1 MAIINRNDAAALIPE
16 VAVDQIIQD
25 TAKASVV
32 LSTGTRVRAT
42 TAQTRVPVMES
53 LPTAYFLDG
62 DTDTKPQ
69 TNATWKNTF
78 VNISELAVIVPV
90 PEAVLADAD
99 FDIFGEIQPHLATA
113 FGRAL
118 DAAVI
123 FGANKPGVW
132 GNSIVAGATAAGN
145 VVTAGTGVD
154 LAEDISNAMGLVE
167 AQGYNVNGHLAPVT
181 IKAELRNLRDVN
193 NNPIYSEVAQA
204 QGSTVYGSS
213 IVFHDNGAF
222 DASQAKVI
230 TGDWSKIAVAVRQDL
245 TFKILTEATVGDYN
259 LAEQDMV
266 ALRAVMRVGFAVPVE
281 ASHLTGDDDRY
292 PFAVVAP
299 AGS

>member
-1 MAIINRNDAAALIPE
+1 MALISRNNSAALIPE
-16 VAVDQIIQD
+16 VATDQIIQD

-90 PEAVLADAD
+90 PEAVLADAQ
-99 FDIFGEIQPHLATA
+99 FDIFGEIQPHLASA
-113 FGRAL
+113 FGKAL

-123 FGANKPGVW
+123 FGVNKPGVW
-132 GNSIVAGATAAGN
+132 GDSIVAGATAAGN
-145 VVTAGTGVD
+145 VVTGGTGVD
-154 LAEDISNAMGLVE
+154 FAEDISNAMGLVE
-167 AQGYNVNGHLAPVT
+167 AQGYNVNGHLAPVN
-181 IKAELRNLRDVN
+181 IKAELRNLRDIN
-193 NNPIYSEVAQA
+193 NNPIYSEVAAA
-204 QGSTVYGSS
+204 QGSSVYGSP

-222 DASQAKVI
+222 DTSAAKVI

-245 TFKILTEATVGDYN
+245 TFKVLSEATVGDYN

-266 ALRAVMRVGFAVPVE
+266 ALRCVMRVGFAVPVE
-281 ASHLTGDDDRY
+281 ASHLTGDDNRY
-292 PFAVVAP
+292 PFAVVTP

>member
-1 MAIINRNDAAALIPE
+1 MAIINRNDATALIPE
-16 VAVDQIIQD
+16 VATDQIIQD
-25 TAKASVV
+25 TAKSSVV
-32 LSTGTRVRAT
+32 LSTGTRVNAT

-69 TNATWKNTF
+69 TNAAWKNTF

-90 PEAVLADAD
+90 PEAVLADAG
-99 FDIFGEIQPHLATA
+99 FDIFGEIQPHLSTA

-132 GNSIVAGATAAGN
+132 GDSVVAGATAAGN
-145 VVTAGTGVD
+145 VVAAGSGVD

-167 AQGYNVNGHLAPVT
+167 AQGYTVNGHLAPVT

-193 NNPIYSEVAQA
+193 NNPIYSEVAAA
-204 QGSTVYGSS
+204 QGSTVYGSP

-245 TFKILTEATVGDYN
+245 TFKVLTEATVGDYN

-266 ALRAVMRVGFAVPVE
+266 ALRAVMRVGFAVPVS
-281 ASHLTGDDDRY
+281 ASHITGDDNRY
-292 PFAVVAP
+292 PFAVVTP

>member
-1 MAIINRNDAAALIPE
+1 MSIINRTNAAALIPE
-16 VAVDQIIQD
+16 VATDQIIQD
-25 TAKASVV
+25 TAKSSVI
-32 LSTGTRVRAT
+32 LSTGTRVNAT
-42 TAQTRVPVMES
+42 TAQTRIPVMES

-90 PEAVLADAD
+90 PEAVLADAQ

-118 DAAVI
+118 DAAVV
-123 FGANKPGVW
+123 FGVNKPGVW
-132 GNSIVAGATAAGN
+132 GDSIVAGATAAGN
-145 VVTAGTGVD
+145 TVTAGAGVD

-181 IKAELRNLRDVN
+181 IKAELRNLRDIN

-204 QGSTVYGSS
+204 QGSTVYGSP

-230 TGDWSKIAVAVRQDL
+230 TGDWSKVAVAVRQDL
-245 TFKILTEATVGDYN
+245 TFKVLSEATVGDYN

-266 ALRAVMRVGFAVPVE
+266 ALRCVMRVGFAVPVE
-281 ASHLTGDDDRY
+281 ASNLTGDDDRY
-292 PFAVVAP
+292 PFAVVTP